1 VSPDARLLSASNIL
15 IMTFPQLK
23 ICGVNDVRFAR
34 RAEELGADYLGLIFA
49 AESPRAV
56 TVDEAR
62 QILKALAGWTRP
74 VGVFMH
80 ETANVIAAVA
90 GELGLGIVQ
99 VHRRLDQKDFAALKG
114 KGLEVWALAGS
125 AAGDAFLFDSTHGD
139 GEKELRLDVGCAI
152 LAGGISEA
160 NLDAAIR
167 SGAAV
172 IDVSSSLES
181 ARGVKSI
188 KKLNLFMQKWASKK
202 DENCAGNLR

>member
-1 VSPDARLLSASNIL
+1 
-15 IMTFPQLK
+15 MTFPQLK
-23 ICGVNDVRFAR
+23 ICGVNDARFAR

-49 AESPRAV
+49 VESPRAV

-80 ETANVIAAVA
+80 ETAKEIAAIA
-90 GELGLGIVQ
+90 ADLNLGIVQ
-99 VHRRLDQKDFAALKG
+99 VHRRLGRGDFAALKG

-125 AAGDAFLFDSTHGD
+125 EACDAFLFDSTHGD
-139 GEKELRLDVGCAI
+139 GEKELRLDVGRAI

-160 NLDAAIR
+160 NLGVAVQ

-188 KKLNLFMQKWASKK
+188 KRLNSFMNAWAREK
-202 DENCAGNLR
+202 DKFSASNLR